1 MGVDTPKC
9 YHAMP
14 VALEEEDLAK
24 YAEFAG
30 LTKSQA
36 ANVTFFVE
44 PYTRVLTTTAAEAPC
59 VPGLSPMYEALN
71 GSWVQAAPTLQ
82 RMTGPHAINSSEFMD
97 YYYNGSSYYPVPN
110 FAQSGIYR
118 TETLQKFQMYR
129 QGPRYEAAAVSSIR
143 DAWLGASHPSGEDT
157 SGGARSFFG
166 AYQMVGDA
174 SFEDVL
180 NNVEVYS
187 RLKQMWDAWGT
198 WQTWCVAGFALWVA
212 WKLLNIV
219 SGALIRLLGSRALS
233 PWPIAWPPSARRS
246 GTSFSSTR
254 PPTPARRGRRRRSR
268 RNRREAHRSSSRRS
282 REGGWLGVPAA
293 ETCSGLGSRP
303 PAPTRPSTRS

>member
-1 MGVDTPKC
+1 MGAAPGDPSRDQVLARQGETIARGHGTFTTSAGEVQYRYTCPSKVVMGVDTPKC

-14 VALEEEDLAK
+14 VALEEEDLAA

-30 LTKSQA
+30 LTTEQA

-59 VPGLSPMYEALN
+59 VPGLSPMYEALD
-71 GSWVQAAPTLQ
+71 GSWVQATPTLQ
-82 RMTGPHAINSSEFMD
+82 KMTGPQAINSSEFLN

-129 QGPRYEAAAVSSIR
+129 QGPRYEAAAISSIR

-174 SFEDVL
+174 NFEDVL
-180 NNVEVYS
+180 SNC
-187 RLKQMWDAWGT
+187 GT
-198 WQTWCVAGFALWVA
+198 P
-212 WKLLNIV
+212 
-219 SGALIRLLGSRALS
+219 GARGKRCASPDLSLIH
-233 PWPIAWPPSARRS
+233 I
-246 GTSFSSTR
+246 
-254 PPTPARRGRRRRSR
+254 
-268 RNRREAHRSSSRRS
+268 
-282 REGGWLGVPAA
+282 
-293 ETCSGLGSRP
+293 
-303 PAPTRPSTRS
+303 